1 MTKVKALLD
10 RLKQLV
16 SVDQAADEV
25 WWVCLLCDS
34 GCVYCVIVVCLLC
47 DSGCVYCVIVC
58 VSTTFWSLLLD
69 GSRLSAHLS
78 SSMLEQQ

>member
-34 GCVYCVIVVCLLC
+34 GCVYCVIV
-47 DSGCVYCVIVC
+47 G
-58 VSTTFWSLLLD
+58 VSTTFWPLLLD